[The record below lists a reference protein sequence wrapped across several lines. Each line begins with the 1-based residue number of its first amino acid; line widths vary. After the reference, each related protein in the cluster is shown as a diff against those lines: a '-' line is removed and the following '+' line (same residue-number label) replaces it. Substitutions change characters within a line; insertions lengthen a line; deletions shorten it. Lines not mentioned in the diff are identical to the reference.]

1 MNTNYQIFSSDL
13 KVFFRLRE
21 PKATE
26 ATNVYMC
33 FCLKDK
39 VYKIATGIRVHPQHW
54 HKGKQLAYTSTIL
67 SALDNRNNEIANK
80 RIEQCRLAFEDYKNY
95 LCEHL
100 SSIDNADVSYLKEI
114 LYYKKKTMAKKKY
127 ANVLLYLRQIVD
139 KQSWEEG
146 SKKFYMQA
154 VNYIE
159 KYTTDK
165 NITLKDV
172 NDIDYDFILQ
182 LRDWL
187 KEQTS
192 IRNKKDN
199 DKLSIKTINAAINN
213 LKHILEL
220 IEDDSIYDITKA
232 QIYKIKSLK
241 QIANADNEIAL
252 TEEEVERIYNLEL
265 KGNEAKV
272 RDAFVFQCLTG
283 QRFNSIKNFATSFT
297 EITTKEGQQCWE
309 VVQNKGKK
317 VVKVPV
323 SNIAKTILERN
334 DNNIKYRHNSVTNE
348 VLKEIARK
356 ADITEECTYTKQT
369 CEGIKQHKRKRYEL
383 ITTHTARRSFVTISK
398 QNDID
403 DRQVMSVTGHTTRT
417 MLDLYNKVDASKAAV
432 KVADKLNN
440 IFDKDT
446 SKKKETNTTNRTTKA
461 EILED
466 LKDVLAYL
474 GADGVVVREI
484 ANIDDANR
492 LIYTKYEREL
502 RDIGIDYH
510 IIKDLYNDNSKA
522 TLKEKRAALI
532 QIVNAIKE
540 KEDKVKRKVRKKKD
554 SRKK

>member
-21 PKATE
+21 PKATD

-33 FCLKDK
+33 FTISNKT
-39 VYKIATGIRVHPQHW
+39 YKIATNVRVHPRHW
-54 HKGKQLAYTSTIL
+54 HRGKQLAYTSTIL
-67 SALDNRNNEIANK
+67 SALDNRNNEIVNSRLK
-80 RIEQCRLAFEDYKNY
+80 QCKIAFEDYKNY
-95 LCEHL
+95 LCEHP
-100 SSIDNADVSYLKEI
+100 SAFDNADVSYLKEI
-114 LYYKKKTMAKKKY
+114 LYYKKKTMTKKKY

-154 VNYIE
+154 INYIE

-199 DKLSIKTINAAINN
+199 DKLSIKTINAAIKN

-265 KGNEAKV
+265 TGSEAKV
-272 RDAFVFQCLTG
+272 RDAFVFQCCTG

-297 EITTKEGQQCWE
+297 EITTKDGTKCWE

-356 ADITEECTYTKQT
+356 AGITEECTYTKQT
-369 CEGIKQHKRKRYEL
+369 GEGIKQHKRKRYEL

-432 KVADKLNN
+432 KVADKLND

-522 TLKEKRAALI
+522 TLREKRAALI